1 MAVLFLE
8 SELNSYKT
16 FIDKSVDLNKR
27 EKLCVVSLPRC
38 CCNQGEYRE
47 AHLGKPSLK
56 KNILLLTL
64 TPPLKTLTKENGYY
78 NTT

>member
-1 MAVLFLE
+1 MEDYCSMAVLFLE

-16 FIDKSVDLNKR
+16 FRDKSVDLNKR

-56 KNILLLTL
+56 KTF
-64 TPPLKTLTKENGYY
+64 YY
-78 NTT
+78 